1 MQAITL
7 DLSKSV
13 CRTGNSA
20 IDADIQFSLKP
31 FIIFLKEK
39 METEKTAKI
48 NFYNYLLEQ
57 FSVFPELENPIQ
69 EKDIHRYHH
78 LFELIYTALSPI
90 INDEHEQ
97 LWALSRPVAPC
108 FYYGTNAFY
117 DVLLD
122 NFETLKPSLS
132 LPSEQEMEQKVRKNF
147 YNLVLQQFYGFSLG
161 GPEHLVQSIVDQHT
175 NLTRYYRLNVDTRFL
190 DITTKAALPE
200 LSADGLKEYMKNEK
214 NSLDVLAALIP
225 TNLFRIEGIS
235 IVSLTDVTAEY
246 ALEAIKNTIIDHNQ
260 CSDDWSSNTIER
272 ALQSLAGTDAMNF
285 GLLPYI
291 RLNNK
296 TLLYSHAGFESVII
310 RQARENGIPE
320 DKYNELVDSFV
331 SHPRRMIFP
340 EIKVDSYA
348 DYPMLRLINDGGIK
362 SYALFPLYY
371 NAKLVGCLELYTRDA
386 DQFNGQTMAKIE
398 AAFPL
403 LAQLY
408 SNIIVDFNTEIMT
421 IVTDKFTGL
430 QPAVQWRFYQSAYN
444 YMKSGNWHKNLPIE
458 TVSFKDVYPLY
469 GAVDIRNSSIER
481 NLMTRKDLYAHF
493 EVLETMLNNLRA
505 ALPEKFE
512 DAFPQKRSLWD
523 HKGFDELSDQEIV
536 KTDDY
541 LQRQLPPYLT
551 DLAEAHAEV
560 APIIHEYFELTKSDG
575 EIFSNRNNYE
585 LSMQM
590 INHAVARHL
599 DEFNAQLQELFPC
612 YFEKFRTDGV
622 EFDIYLG
629 HSITPDREF
638 SEELLSDFRYRQL
651 KVIAEIA
658 QTTAGLTAHLPIP
671 LETTQLI
678 FVYAK
683 LLDIS
688 FRIDEQR
695 FDVDGGYNIRY
706 QMVKKRIDKAHLKNS
721 TERLTQPGKIAIVYL
736 NNHEAKAYLSYIKR
750 LQDQQLL
757 TATVEYLELEELQGV
772 EGLKAL
778 RVEVAAI
785 TV

>member
-13 CRTGNSA
+13 CGTGNSA
-20 IDADIQFSLKP
+20 VEADIQFSLKP
-31 FIIFLKEK
+31 FITFLKDK
-39 METEKTAKI
+39 QKNEKTAKI
-48 NFYNYLLEQ
+48 NFYSYLLEQ
-57 FSVFPELENPIQ
+57 FSVFPELDDPIQ
-69 EKDIHRYHH
+69 EKDIHKYHH

-97 LWALSRPVAPC
+97 LWALSKPVKPC

-117 DVLLD
+117 NVLLD
-122 NFETLKPSLS
+122 NFETIKPGLS
-132 LPSEQEMEQKVRKNF
+132 LPTKQEMELKVRRNF
-147 YNLVLQQFYGFSLG
+147 YNLVLQQFYGFTLG
-161 GPEHLVQSIVDQHT
+161 GQEHLVQSILDQDT

-190 DITTKAALPE
+190 DITAKGELPH
-200 LSADGLKEYMKNEK
+200 LSVDGVKEFMKNE
-214 NSLDVLAALIP
+214 NTSLDVLSSLIP
-225 TNLFRIEGIS
+225 SSLFKIEGIS
-235 IVSLTDVTAEY
+235 VVSLADVTAEY
-246 ALEAIKNTIIDHNQ
+246 ALEAIKSTIIDHNQ

-272 ALQSLAGTDAMNF
+272 ALQSLAGTDAMSF

-296 TLLYSHAGFESVII
+296 TLLYSHVGFQSVII
-310 RQARENGIPE
+310 QQAKENGIPE
-320 DKYNELVDSFV
+320 DQYNELVDSFV

-340 EIKVDSYA
+340 EIKVDAYT
-348 DYPMLRLINDGGIK
+348 DYPMLKLINDHGIK

-371 NAKLVGCLELYTRDA
+371 NAKLVGCLEVYTL
-386 DQFNGQTMAKIE
+386 QPNVFNGQTLTKIE
-398 AAFPL
+398 SAFPL

-444 YMKSGNWHKNLPIE
+444 YMKSGDWHKNLPIE
-458 TVSFKDVYPLY
+458 TVSFKDVYPFY

-493 EVLETMLNNLRA
+493 EVLESMLNNLRS

-512 DAFPQKRSLWD
+512 GEFPQKRSLWD

-541 LQRQLPPYLT
+541 LQRQLPPYLIA
-551 DLAEAHAEV
+551 LAEAHTEV
-560 APIIHEYFELTKSDG
+560 APIITEYFELTKPDG

-599 DEFNAQLQELFPC
+599 DEFNAQLQEIFPC

-629 HSITPDREF
+629 HSITPDRAF
-638 SEELLSDFRYRQL
+638 SEELVADFRYRQL

-706 QMVKKRIDKAHLKNS
+706 QMVKKRIDKSHIKNS
-721 TERLTQPGKIAIVYL
+721 AERLTQPGKIAIVYF
-736 NNHEAKAYLSYIKR
+736 NNHEANAYLSYIKR

-757 TATVEYLELEELQGV
+757 TDSVEYLELEELQGV